1 MAEQRVLPGE
11 RLAKVEGILE
21 QVGER
26 LNGVETRLNH
36 VESEISQLPQEMN
49 VNSRELRTAMRS
61 QFRWTLGITLGV
73 LIPMWV
79 SIILTI
85 LFHIP

>member
-1 MAEQRVLPGE
+1 MAEQRVLPEE

-21 QVGER
+21 QVGDR

-36 VESEISQLPQEMN
+36 VGTRLDHLET
-49 VNSRELRTAMRS
+49 RFDELRREMHTN
-61 QFRWTLGITLGV
+61 FRWTLGIMLGV

-85 LFHIP
+85 LFQIP

>member
-1 MAEQRVLPGE
+1 MAEQ

-36 VESEISQLPQEMN
+36 VESEISQLRQEMDAN
-49 VNSRELRTAMRS
+49 NRELRQRTDS
-61 QFRWTLGITLGV
+61 HFRWTLGIMLGI

>member
-1 MAEQRVLPGE
+1 MAEE

-21 QVGER
+21 EVR
-26 LNGVETRLNH
+26 IRLNH
-36 VESEISQLPQEMN
+36 AESKIG
-49 VNSRELRTAMRS
+49 ELRREMRS
-61 QFRWTLGITLGV
+61 NFRWTLRIMLGV

-85 LFHIP
+85 LFHVP